1 MINLK
6 IICWKIIGLYLRV
19 YGYNDIVKRD
29 EVYLMFCRLYVCD
42 LKIINSV
49 LKIIILMSFIL

>member
-6 IICWKIIGLYLRV
+6 IICRKIIGLYLRV

-29 EVYLMFCRLYVCD
+29 EVYLMFCRLYVYD

-49 LKIIILMSFIL
+49 LEIII

>member
-29 EVYLMFCRLYVCD
+29 EVYLMFCRLYVWD

-49 LKIIILMSFIL
+49 LKIII